1 MVKLNMFK
9 PFLSKFWLVMPLLVG
24 CATAPVDTRP
34 ANAPNQQVVPAEA
47 SVVGTSDAA
56 PIASEGV
63 PHIPVSTRTPDPALT
78 PAQKTVFDQAITA
91 MKNGQVEVAERQFAQ
106 IRTQVRNFVPAY
118 LNTALMQRGRGKL
131 DDALNTIDACLAV
144 VTGDP
149 RALSLK
155 ALILREQGKFAE
167 AKASY
172 LAAITSDPSYA
183 PAHRNLAVL
192 ADVYLDEPA
201 LALRHM
207 ELYGQLMPNDKDVEN
222 WLIEMRRRVQA
233 SAPASNSP

>member
-1 MVKLNMFK
+1 MVKPNMFK
-9 PFLSKFWLVMPLLVG
+9 PFLSKFWLVLPILVG
-24 CATAPVDTRP
+24 CSTAPVDQSASKTP
-34 ANAPNQQVVPAEA
+34 ANQTPATEA
-47 SVVGTSDAA
+47 AVIDAGAA
-56 PIASEGV
+56 PANGSPISN
-63 PHIPVSTRTPDPALT
+63 IPVSTRAPDPVLA
-78 PAQKTVFDQAITA
+78 PAQKALFEQAVAA
-91 MKNGQVEVAERQFAQ
+91 MKNGQHEVAERQFAE
-106 IRTQVRNFVPAY
+106 IRTQVRQYVPAY
-118 LNTALMQRGRGKL
+118 LNSALLQRSHGKL
-131 DDALNTIDACLAV
+131 DDALKTIDACLAV
-144 VTGDP
+144 VAGDP

-172 LAAITSDPSYA
+172 LAAISSDPSYA

-207 ELYGQLMPNDKDVEN
+207 ELYGQLMPADPDVEN

-233 SAPASNSP
+233 AAPASSSP